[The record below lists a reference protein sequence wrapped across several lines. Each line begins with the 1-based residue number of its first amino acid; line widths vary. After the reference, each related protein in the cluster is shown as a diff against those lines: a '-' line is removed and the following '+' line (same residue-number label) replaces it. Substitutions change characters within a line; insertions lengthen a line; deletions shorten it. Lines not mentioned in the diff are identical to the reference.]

1 MLRDSPLVAFVATTD
16 LERARTFY
24 ESVLGL
30 DVVHADGFACVVDAH
45 GTTVR
50 VTVVPE
56 RAAAA
61 YTVLGWD
68 VADLDREVDALVA
81 RGIRFS
87 RFDGM
92 DQDDRAIWTAPD
104 GTRVAWFADPDGNT
118 LSLSAA
124 PAAG

>member
-45 GTTVR
+45 GTTLR
-50 VTVVPE
+50 VTAVPE

-81 RGIRFS
+81 RGSGLALR
-87 RFDGM
+87 RDGP
-92 DQDDRAIWTAPD
+92 DDRAIWTAPD

>member
-1 MLRDSPLVAFVATTD
+1 M
-16 LERARTFY
+16 
-24 ESVLGL
+24 
-30 DVVHADGFACVVDAH
+30 
-45 GTTVR
+45 R
-50 VTVVPE
+50 VTAVPE

-81 RGIRFS
+81 CGIRFS